1 MTDREAFDAWFQAR
15 WPEFAH
21 PTTSAFEIWQAA
33 TAAERE
39 RCAKVCDALCV
50 DYGSRYNNT
59 PQNERRP
66 ARVSTY
72 TKGVS
77 VGAGLCAEAIRRG
90 E

>member
-1 MTDREAFDAWFQAR
+1 MTDKEAFEAWFQAR

-39 RCAKVCDALCV
+39 RCAEICDGIGDGNRWSDAH
-50 DYGSRYNNT
+50 S
-59 PQNERRP
+59 
-66 ARVSTY
+66 
-72 TKGVS
+72 
-77 VGAGLCAEAIRRG
+77 CADAIRRG

>member
-1 MTDREAFDAWFQAR
+1 MTDKEAFEAWFAAR

-39 RCAKVCDALCV
+39 RCAEICDGIGDGNRWSDAH
-50 DYGSRYNNT
+50 S
-59 PQNERRP
+59 
-66 ARVSTY
+66 
-72 TKGVS
+72 
-77 VGAGLCAEAIRRG
+77 CADAIRRG

>member
-1 MTDREAFDAWFQAR
+1 MTDREAFEEWFYAR

-39 RCAKVCDALCV
+39 RCAKMCDAIC
-50 DYGSRYNNT
+50 DDQWSKYKGM
-59 PQNERRP
+59 PPNEKHP
-66 ARVSTY
+66 ARGNVY
-72 TKGVS
+72 TEGVS
-77 VGAGLCAEAIRRG
+77 DGADLCADAIRRG

>member
-1 MTDREAFDAWFQAR
+1 MTDKEAFEAWFQAR

-39 RCAKVCDALCV
+39 RCAKVCDGIGDGNRWSDAH
-50 DYGSRYNNT
+50 S
-59 PQNERRP
+59 
-66 ARVSTY
+66 
-72 TKGVS
+72 
-77 VGAGLCAEAIRRG
+77 CADAIRRG

>member
-39 RCAKVCDALCV
+39 RCAKACDAIC
-50 DYGSRYNNT
+50 DEHWSRYKGTKPNAGH
-59 PQNERRP
+59 P
-66 ARVSTY
+66 ARGSY
-72 TKGVS
+72 YEEGMS
-77 VGAGLCAEAIRRG
+77 DGADLCADAIRRG

>member
-1 MTDREAFDAWFQAR
+1 MTNREAFESWFQAR

-39 RCAKVCDALCV
+39 RCAALCDAIC
-50 DYGSRYNNT
+50 DEHWSRYKGT
-59 PQNERRP
+59 PPNAGHP
-66 ARVSTY
+66 ARGNAY
-72 TKGVS
+72 TEGVS
-77 VGAGLCAEAIRRG
+77 DGADLCADAIRRG

>member
-1 MTDREAFDAWFQAR
+1 MTDKEAFEAWFQAR

-39 RCAKVCDALCV
+39 RCAEICD
-50 DYGSRYNNT
+50 
-59 PQNERRP
+59 
-66 ARVSTY
+66 
-72 TKGVS
+72 GVGDGNRWS
-77 VGAGLCAEAIRRG
+77 DAHSCADAIRRG

>member
-1 MTDREAFDAWFQAR
+1 MTDKEAFEAWFQAR

-39 RCAKVCDALCV
+39 RCAEICDGIGDGNRWSDAH
-50 DYGSRYNNT
+50 S
-59 PQNERRP
+59 
-66 ARVSTY
+66 
-72 TKGVS
+72 
-77 VGAGLCAEAIRRG
+77 CADAIRSG

>member
-1 MTDREAFDAWFQAR
+1 MTDKEAFEAWFQAR

-39 RCAKVCDALCV
+39 RCAALCESLGTATNGI
-50 DYGSRYNNT
+50 Y
-59 PQNERRP
+59 ERNQ
-66 ARVSTY
+66 
-72 TKGVS
+72 K
-77 VGAGLCAEAIRRG
+77 CADAIRRG